1 MFTQTLKQ
9 FFPNSL
15 IVDAALKF
23 PITPQGWEVT
33 MPDQTECRFHE
44 KDFWLILNLQDML
57 TGGWGKMPHELK
69 SIQNYYQNAL
79 GVKPGPSL
87 LRMVLKQY
95 QR

>member
-15 IVDAALKF
+15 ILDAALKF
-23 PITPQGWEVT
+23 PITPEGWEVT

-57 TGGWGKMPHELK
+57 TGKPGKMPQELK
-69 SIQNYYQNAL
+69 QIMKIYEI
-79 GVKPGPSL
+79 VKEI
-87 LRMVLKQY
+87 LRGTFWNIVLS
-95 QR
+95 